1 MISHLIKEDSDE
13 GISPVPTADVES
25 KVVRVW
31 KVAGCYHMN
40 PEIAMLQIGQIKI
53 FRSRLPCSTFFI
65 RFLSDPSPIIG
76 NACQ

>member
-31 KVAGCYHMN
+31 KVAGCYDMH
-40 PEIAMLQIGQIKI
+40 PQIAMLQIGQIKI
-53 FRSRLPCSTFFI
+53 FTSWIPWSTFF
-65 RFLSDPSPIIG
+65 
-76 NACQ
+76 